1 MKSVKS
7 TRKSTHHILDEDDG
21 WLKGE
26 WKKEIVWLLFWQGK
40 FEKCWEA
47 NLINNLYLPVLTDK
61 IRDVVSVIEIN
72 LIVFKMVRLVL
83 YYSFQSRESVLWNI
97 KFGFDQIHIEKDS
110 QNN

>member
-26 WKKEIVWLLFWQGK
+26 WKKEIVWLPFWQGK

-47 NLINNLYLPVLTDK
+47 NPINNLYLPVLTDK

-72 LIVFKMVRLVL
+72 LIVFKMVLFISEQRI
-83 YYSFQSRESVLWNI
+83 SFM
-97 KFGFDQIHIEKDS
+97 KY
-110 QNN
+110 